1 MRYATPA
8 AFRAALEQRLAN
20 TARDTGT
27 DLDRLRRRAVFER
40 ILARLAAAPDE
51 RWILKGGF
59 ALEVRLGDRAR
70 ATRDLDVA
78 MSDVGHDAG
87 EVRDALIDAL
97 ARDASDSFTFAVS
110 SPTELAPDEA
120 GRPGWRFTVTA
131 NLAGRVFQSV
141 RVDAVARVEEIEGRT
156 EHIGLRTF
164 FGFADLDDIQVEVVD
179 RRQHFA
185 EKLHALTRDY
195 GDRPNTRVKDL
206 PDLLILIEGGLAPD
220 RDLRAAVESLFAAR
234 ATHAIPARLPPP
246 PASWRA
252 KYAELADELTLDQ
265 SDLAAAHAR
274 LQDFWATALAD
285 TEGPDT
291 PHPDGDIR

>member
-1 MRYATPA
+1 MRYAMPA

-20 TARDTGT
+20 VARETGT

-40 ILARLAAAPDE
+40 ILVRLAAAPDA

-78 MSDVGHDAG
+78 MSDAGHDAA

-97 ARDASDSFTFAVS
+97 ARDAGDSFTFAVS
-110 SPTELAPDEA
+110 TPIELATDEA

-131 NLAGRVFQSV
+131 NLAGRVFQTV

-156 EHIGLRTF
+156 EQISLRTLF
-164 FGFADLDDIQVEVVD
+164 HFADLGDVQVEVVD

-195 GDRPNTRVKDL
+195 GDRPNTRIKDF
-206 PDLLILIEGGLAPD
+206 PDLLILIEVGLAPD
-220 RDLRAAVESLFAAR
+220 RDLWAAVESVFAAR
-234 ATHAIPARLPPP
+234 ATHAVPTQLPPP
-246 PASWRA
+246 PETWRA
-252 KYAELADELTLDQ
+252 KYAELADELALDA
-265 SDLAAAHAR
+265 SDLGAAHDR
-274 LQDFWATALAD
+274 LQDFWATARAD
-285 TEGPDT
+285 AKGPDDAR
-291 PHPDGDIR
+291 PDGETR

>member
-20 TARDTGT
+20 TARETGT

-59 ALEVRLGDRAR
+59 ALEVRLGDQAR

-78 MSDVGHDAG
+78 MSDAGQDAS

-110 SPTELAPDEA
+110 SPTRLAPDEA
-120 GRPGWRFTVTA
+120 GRPGWRFAVTA
-131 NLAGRVFQSV
+131 SLAGRVFQSV

-156 EHIGLRTF
+156 ELIGLRTF
-164 FGFADLDDIQVEVVD
+164 FDFADLEDIQVEVVD
-179 RRQHFA
+179 LRQHFA

-234 ATHAIPARLPPP
+234 AAHAVPARLPSPP
-246 PASWRA
+246 VSWRT
-252 KYAELADELTLDQ
+252 KYAELADELALHET
-265 SDLAAAHAR
+265 DLAAAHAR

-285 TEGPDT
+285 TEGPDA